1 MGRRRHITT
10 RASRRVYLGDFDAII
25 NLAQALHDAGHVG
38 PTTLAATNQDIALR
52 GRIGMK
58 RTVRRG
64 MRLGLSLGAE
74 GSDGFCSFDGGTLEL
89 SGVFGGRPSF
99 ASRSA
104 DSRHQQSVLRHQRL
118 DPSQK
123 RGDQSVLV
131 SQIRRRSHL

>member
-1 MGRRRHITT
+1 
-10 RASRRVYLGDFDAII
+10 
-25 NLAQALHDAGHVG
+25 
-38 PTTLAATNQDIALR
+38 
-52 GRIGMK
+52 
-58 RTVRRG
+58 
-64 MRLGLSLGAE
+64 LGAE

-123 RGDQSVLV
+123 RGDQSVLAAKSGGGV
-131 SQIRRRSHL
+131 MDRLTHIRDAVARTKSSKIRPSLTP